1 MSDRDRQRKF
11 DQQSNI
17 KSSEFN
23 RHNTN
28 MTRQT
33 NPIGKGQNLLPTDNK
48 YRKVETKD
56 LIFRV
61 VSVIIAIG
69 VYLLVMFLG
78 KVFLPKDI
86 YMSMAFFI
94 FDLCFSIITV
104 YLFFLNI
111 KNEFHQHQFY
121 LMRH

>member
-1 MSDRDRQRKF
+1 
-11 DQQSNI
+11 
-17 KSSEFN
+17 
-23 RHNTN
+23 
-28 MTRQT
+28 
-33 NPIGKGQNLLPTDNK
+33 LLPTDNK